1 MATPSAVFV
10 PDQAGGVSASL
21 APATASAAILLG
33 PRRIFR
39 IWSDAGPMFIKFGT
53 VAVAAPTAADYAIG
67 EVPQEFDTGS
77 EFQYIRLFNGSIGL
91 QYYHIQT
98 LNKF

>member
-1 MATPSAVFV
+1 
-10 PDQAGGVSASL
+10 
-21 APATASAAILLG
+21 
-33 PRRIFR
+33 
-39 IWSDAGPMFIKFGT
+39 MFIKFGT